1 MNKREYEIEIVKK
14 EDVLNQTI
22 SLNDDQALFAIYLDD
37 GGEVNDLEYQ
47 TISSIKEMIED
58 GSFMFL
64 KRTEI
69 QKDKIAEWEI

>member
-1 MNKREYEIEIVKK
+1 MNKEYEIEIVKK

-22 SLNDDQALFAIYLDD
+22 SLNDDQSLFAIYLDD
-37 GGEVNDLEYQ
+37 GGEVNDLKYQ